1 MRKTI
6 FFIVSVFLVASIA
19 IFLILRNPVDT
30 PTVTTPSEPSSQTPE
45 PKIVVEQLEIPWD
58 IAFLPEGD
66 LLITERPGRLV
77 HVTASGEKTT
87 LTVPDVYAFGEGGLL
102 GLALHPNFSENSWV
116 YLYLSSGGF
125 GQTTNKIIRY
135 TIKDDELSES
145 KTIIDN
151 IPGAMYHD
159 GGRME
164 FGPDGYLYITTGDAS
179 RSHLAQDKH
188 SLAGKI
194 LRIKDDG
201 SIPDDNPFGTAVY
214 SYGHR
219 NPQGLAWDDEG
230 RLWETEHGRS
240 GIRSG
245 LDEINLIKSGSNYGW
260 PLLEGDNTARGLQAP
275 HAHSGTDTTW
285 APASAAYL
293 NGRLFFGG
301 LKGES
306 LYEAIL
312 EEERIVEVK
321 AHFTGMFG
329 RIRTVRVGP
338 DGALYLTT
346 SNRDGRGQPHQSDDR
361 IIRID
366 PETLN

>member
-1 MRKTI
+1 M
-6 FFIVSVFLVASIA
+6 
-19 IFLILRNPVDT
+19 IFLSAVIIIIA
-30 PTVTTPSEPSSQTPE
+30 TVTTVVLLNTTAVPTPPETETPSPTYEILAE
-45 PKIVVEQLEIPWD
+45 NLDIPWD
-58 IAFLPEGD
+58 LAFLPNERI
-66 LLITERPGRLV
+66 LVTERSGRLQLIAKDG
-77 HVTASGEKTT
+77 TRTQIP
-87 LTVPDVYAFGEGGLL
+87 VPEVMSRGEGGLL
-102 GLALHPNFSENSWV
+102 GLVLHPDFENNHFL
-116 YLYLSSGGF
+116 YIYLSSGSL
-125 GQTTNKIIRY
+125 GQTQNKVIRY
-135 TIKDDELSES
+135 TFSKNSLSDPHV
-145 KTIIDN
+145 IIDK

-164 FGPDGYLYITTGDAS
+164 FGPDGSLYITTGDANQ
-179 RSHLAQDKH
+179 SHLAQDKN

-201 SIPDDNPFGTAVY
+201 SIPNDNPFGTAVY

-219 NPQGLAWDDEG
+219 NPQGLAWDDKD

-245 LDEINLIKSGSNYGW
+245 LDEINLIEPGNNYGW
-260 PLLEGDNTARGLQAP
+260 PLLEGDDTARGLQAP
-275 HAHSGTDTTW
+275 HTHSGTDTTW

-293 NGRLFFGG
+293 SGRLFFGG

-366 PETLN
+366 PEILN